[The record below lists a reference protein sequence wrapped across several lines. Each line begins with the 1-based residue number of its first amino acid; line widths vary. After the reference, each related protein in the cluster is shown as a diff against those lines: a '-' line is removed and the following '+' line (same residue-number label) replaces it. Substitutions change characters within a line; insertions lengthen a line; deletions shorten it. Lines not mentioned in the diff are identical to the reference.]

1 MLTNGKSQLEI
12 GDWVRG
18 KSGDG
23 ELLHGYIESVNSLQD
38 IVKVHVVACDNK
50 EMVGKT
56 IQLPRQWLKQ
66 LPVSAVDREESI
78 LSLIDLALETR
89 DEQWF
94 LELFEVLNAL
104 RTHAKESKPAR
115 RGISAPNHGLRIS
128 GILE

>member
-1 MLTNGKSQLEI
+1 MLTNGKSRLEI

-38 IVKVHVVACDNK
+38 IVKVYVVACDNK
-50 EMVGKT
+50 GTVGKT
-56 IQLPRQWLKQ
+56 IQLPHNWLEK
-66 LPVSAVDREESI
+66 LPVSAVAREESI

-94 LELFEVLNAL
+94 LELFQLLNTL
-104 RTHAKESKPAR
+104 RTQTKESKSAR
-115 RGISAPNHGLRIS
+115 RDISAPNDGLRTS

>member
-1 MLTNGKSQLEI
+1 MLTNGKSRLEI

-18 KSGDG
+18 KSGDD
-23 ELLHGYIESVNSLQD
+23 ELLHGYIESVNFLQD

-50 EMVGKT
+50 GTVGKT
-56 IQLPRQWLKQ
+56 IQLPSNWLEK
-66 LPVSAVDREESI
+66 LPVSAVAREESI

-104 RTHAKESKPAR
+104 RTHTKESKSVR
-115 RGISAPNHGLRIS
+115 RGISAPNDGLRTS

>member
-1 MLTNGKSQLEI
+1 MLTNGKSQLKI

-38 IVKVHVVACDNK
+38 IVKVHVVACDNN
-50 EMVGKT
+50 ETIGKT
-56 IQLPRQWLKQ
+56 IQLPYKWLEK
-66 LPVSAVDREESI
+66 LSTSAVDQEESI

-94 LELFEVLNAL
+94 LELRQALNAL
-104 RTHAKESKPAR
+104 RTHTKESELAR
-115 RGISAPNHGLRIS
+115 KDISAPNDGLRTS